1 MAKDFRKS
9 DISQIT
15 RFATTGKFCQLI
27 CLPGGGKATLLQ
39 FLAAAGKLRP
49 EGRAAAHLQGF
60 HFVYLN
66 LLELESYDQPQVN
79 EFLLH
84 SLDPL
89 AKHSPD
95 PFVLAKQLSDTV
107 SQLTTKNPLILLFDH
122 FDEIQNR
129 LSRSFF
135 QTLRTLRGPQK
146 YRLGAV
152 FGTRRDL
159 RQLIDP
165 DLRRQF
171 YDFFV
176 NALYMK
182 IYDEA
187 ATTSL
192 LLQIEQVTGKKL
204 SPEQEKSI
212 INLTAGHAKLT
223 KVMAELVL
231 QENLP
236 LKKEALAKH
245 PAVRAALFELWLFL
259 TAQEQH
265 ILTSLSG
272 NKPIPSSEALDNLIS
287 FDLISNEAMKQS
299 NNLTIEQSTL
309 SEVEGLSFTIP
320 LFAEFVRQNAPTLHQ
335 EKISYNPTTREI
347 QKGEEIISEL
357 LSPQENRLL
366 RFLIENQNR
375 IVDREEIIQAVWPEA
390 QAAEGVS
397 DEAIDQMIFRLR
409 QKIEDEP
416 ANPKHL
422 QTVKG
427 LGFRFMP

>member
-9 DISQIT
+9 DIPQIT
-15 RFATTGKFCQLI
+15 RLVKTGKFCQLI
-27 CLPGGGKATLLQ
+27 CVPGGGKATLLQ
-39 FLAAAGKLRP
+39 FLAAAGEPRP
-49 EGRAAAHLQGF
+49 EGRTAAHLQGF

-84 SLDPL
+84 SLDPA

-107 SQLTTKNPLILLFDH
+107 RQLTAKNALVLLFDH
-122 FDEIQNR
+122 FDEFQNR

-135 QTLRTLRGPQK
+135 QTLRTLRDPQK
-146 YRLGAV
+146 YRFGAV

-176 NALYMK
+176 NAVYMK

-204 SPEQEKSI
+204 SPEQKKGI

-223 KVMAELVL
+223 KVVAETVL

-287 FDLISNEAMKQS
+287 FDLIQPPP
-299 NNLTIEQSTL
+299 TIPTHEPTSL
-309 SEVEGLSFTIP
+309 PAHNAYFTIP
-320 LFAEFVRQNAPTLHQ
+320 LFAEFVHQNAPTLHQ

-416 ANPKHL
+416 GKPQHVL
-422 QTVKG
+422 TVKG
-427 LGFRFMP
+427 LGFRFKP